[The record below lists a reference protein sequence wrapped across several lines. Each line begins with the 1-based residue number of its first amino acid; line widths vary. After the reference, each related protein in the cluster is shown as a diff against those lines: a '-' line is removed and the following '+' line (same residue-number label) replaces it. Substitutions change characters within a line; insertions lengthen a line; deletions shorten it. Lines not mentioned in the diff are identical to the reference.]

1 MKSAFEDERSAISKL
16 NTFVQE
22 HISGMKIV
30 QIFNQESQ
38 ELDKFRKTNATFKS
52 ATIKA
57 IWHFSIFLPVIEIM
71 SAIALG
77 AMVWYGGMDM
87 LSEGGVTLGLM
98 MAFIL
103 LINMLLGP
111 LDI

>member
-1 MKSAFEDERSAISKL
+1 
-16 NTFVQE
+16 
-22 HISGMKIV
+22 MKIV

-38 ELDKFRKTNATFKS
+38 ELDNFRKTNATFKS

-103 LINMLLGP
+103 LINMLFRPVRHLADRINVLQGV
-111 LDI
+111 LLHLIGCLKC